1 MPENNRIPYHKYEE
15 MVLDHVRPLR
25 TGRQVTCYIHRTPAM
40 TPDNNLD
47 GWERKHLRR
56 FYACC
61 VIPAALSLL
70 LFLSA
75 SIYFA
80 YRLLNL

>member
-1 MPENNRIPYHKYEE
+1 
-15 MVLDHVRPLR
+15 
-25 TGRQVTCYIHRTPAM
+25 M
-40 TPDNNLD
+40 THDNNLD
-47 GWERKHLRR
+47 EWERKHLRR

-61 VIPAALSLL
+61 VTPAALLLL
-70 LFLSA
+70 LFLST

>member
-1 MPENNRIPYHKYEE
+1 
-15 MVLDHVRPLR
+15 
-25 TGRQVTCYIHRTPAM
+25 M

-47 GWERKHLRR
+47 EWERKHLRR

-61 VIPAALSLL
+61 VTPAALFLL